1 MRRPIVYEPKTALEL
16 EQLAVRLLETIA
28 RRDSKAQGNI
38 KYLASELLDVFNDGY
53 NAAIIDIGDL

>member
-1 MRRPIVYEPKTALEL
+1 MYEPKTALEL